1 MLESFIAGA
10 AAGLIGVLSGQGLV
24 MASQYRKSSARLDA
38 LEQAVPELITRSE
51 VQNAFAQA
59 AQIEAQRMAAQQ
71 QQARQAAVFKEGAP
85 QQQAPGLNKQINEQL
100 AALSDRINMINNQF
114 GLG

>member
-10 AAGLIGVLSGQGLV
+10 AATLIGVLSGQSVVLGMRNKKNDL
-24 MASQYRKSSARLDA
+24 RLMA

-51 VQNAFAQA
+51 VQGAFAQA
-59 AQIEAQRMAAQQ
+59 AQIEAQRMAQSQ
-71 QQARQAAVFKEGAP
+71 QQARAQAVFKEASATTGAF
-85 QQQAPGLNKQINEQL
+85 NTQINDQL
-100 AALSDRINMINNQF
+100 AALNDRISAINSQF